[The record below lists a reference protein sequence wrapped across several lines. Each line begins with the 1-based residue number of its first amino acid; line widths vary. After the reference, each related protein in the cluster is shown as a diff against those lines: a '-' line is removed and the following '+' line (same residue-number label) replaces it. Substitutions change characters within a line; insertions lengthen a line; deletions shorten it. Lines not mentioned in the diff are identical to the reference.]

1 MKNMYASFKK
11 SRWFPLVIGVLSIVF
26 GILCLTNPAAKMET
40 IALYIGLAI
49 AAYGLF
55 SCIVAILN
63 RDNKKRLAS
72 NLILGI
78 ILIILAILVFAN
90 LSLVG
95 KYLPTVVGFVM
106 ILSGI
111 VDLFRS
117 IVLLKNGVKSWW
129 LSAIVAAVVL
139 VLGIIFLL
147 NPGFVGQTIGI
158 FAGIALIINGVS
170 SLINFVQFKK

>member
-1 MKNMYASFKK
+1 MKSMYASFKK

-26 GILCLTNPAAKMET
+26 GILCLTNPASEMET
-40 IALYIGLAI
+40 IALYIDLAI

-55 SCIVAILN
+55 SCIAAILN

-72 NLILGI
+72 DLILGI
-78 ILIILAILVFAN
+78 ILIVLAILVFAN
-90 LSLVG
+90 LALVG

-106 ILSGI
+106 IISGI

-139 VLGIIFLL
+139 VLGFIFLL

-158 FAGIALIINGVS
+158 FTGIALIINGVS
-170 SLINFVQFKK
+170 SLISFVQFKK

>member
-40 IALYIGLAI
+40 ITLYIGLAI

-78 ILIILAILVFAN
+78 TQAARRTPLWHRRRISVSFWQRSG
-90 LSLVG
+90 SLLR
-95 KYLPTVVGFVM
+95 Y
-106 ILSGI
+106 
-111 VDLFRS
+111 D
-117 IVLLKNGVKSWW
+117 
-129 LSAIVAAVVL
+129 
-139 VLGIIFLL
+139 
-147 NPGFVGQTIGI
+147 
-158 FAGIALIINGVS
+158 
-170 SLINFVQFKK
+170 